1 MNDYWEKRCWETENG
16 TRCVREDSRTQLKRV
31 WDGCRKGRQ
40 IAGVGV
46 PLIEQGI
53 SISEPGTIAF
63 KSAACAGGAA
73 LELNQ
78 ERQKT
83 THYL

>member
-1 MNDYWEKRCWETENG
+1 MSGDSEERCRDTENG
-16 TRCVREDSRTQLKRV
+16 TMCVREDSRTQLKRV
-31 WDGCRKGRQ
+31 LDGCRKGRH
-40 IAGVGV
+40 IISVGV
-46 PLIEQGI
+46 PLIEEGM
-53 SISEPGTIAF
+53 STSKPGTMAI

-78 ERQKT
+78 KRQKT